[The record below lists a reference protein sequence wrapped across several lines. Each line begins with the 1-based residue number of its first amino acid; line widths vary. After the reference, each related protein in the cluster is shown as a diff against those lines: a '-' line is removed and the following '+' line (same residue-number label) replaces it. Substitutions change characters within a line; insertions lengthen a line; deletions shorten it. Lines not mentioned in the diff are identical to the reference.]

1 MAIVILQQTVYRPNE
16 VNIHSALR
24 HVNILPLLA
33 VLMGTKHEKYSGR
46 FYCYHFMP
54 RMDYDLRQILST
66 KEVGC
71 LKYLYR
77 NHSKNRAVFE
87 RAFGNVKYT
96 LKETL
101 KALTF
106 IHSNGYVHRDV
117 KGKYICIIA

>member
-1 MAIVILQQTVYRPNE
+1 MYRPNE

-33 VLMGTKHEKYSGR
+33 VLMGTKHEKHSGR

-54 RMDYDLRQILST
+54 RMDCDLRKILST

-77 NHSKNRAVFE
+77 NCSTNRTKFDT
-87 RAFGNVKYT
+87 AFSNVKYT

-101 KALTF
+101 KALAF
-106 IHSNGYVHRDV
+106 IHSSGYVHRDV
-117 KGKYICIIA
+117 KGEIINMVI

>member
-1 MAIVILQQTVYRPNE
+1 MNV
-16 VNIHSALR
+16 
-24 HVNILPLLA
+24 LPLLA
-33 VLMGTKHEKYSGR
+33 VLMGTKHEKHSGR

-71 LKYLYR
+71 LKYFYR
-77 NHSKNRAVFE
+77 NNSKNRAVFE

-101 KALTF
+101 KTLVF
-106 IHSNGYVHRDV
+106 IHSNGYVYRDV
-117 KGKYICIIA
+117 KG